1 MASEILQR
9 PEMNRILPSNL
20 KAVAE
25 GVANAASVQGKESLE
40 VAIRSFQ
47 FIQQKQDSAD
57 QLFALLSEATVPEP
71 GFTEHPSKY
80 FSHLLQSKTSSA
92 GTEIVSSDQVYA
104 AIRNPNFNYKHGLN
118 SFLKSGIQEALA
130 SLKISVPS
138 NVSAAASEPLND
150 LLSPQS
156 LSKPDRNKLLSSL
169 HVMNT
174 MFSTLKNLQGDVSDL
189 QKNLFRSIRV

>member
-25 GVANAASVQGKESLE
+25 GVANAASVQGKELLE
-40 VAIRSFQ
+40 VAIRSFR
-47 FIQQKQDSAD
+47 FIQEKQESAD
-57 QLFALLSEATVPEP
+57 QLFTLINEATVPEP
-71 GFTEHPSKY
+71 GFTEPPSKY
-80 FSHLLQSKTSSA
+80 FTHLLQSKTAPSKTELVSA
-92 GTEIVSSDQVYA
+92 DQVLA
-104 AIRNPNFNYKHGLN
+104 ALRHQNFNYKNGVN

-130 SLKISVPS
+130 SLKMPVSSNTPS
-138 NVSAAASEPLND
+138 SIPEPLND

-156 LSKPDRNKLLSSL
+156 LSKPDRNKILSSL

-174 MFSTLKNLQGDVSDL
+174 MFSTLKDLQTDVADL
-189 QKNLFRSIRV
+189 QKNLLRSIRV